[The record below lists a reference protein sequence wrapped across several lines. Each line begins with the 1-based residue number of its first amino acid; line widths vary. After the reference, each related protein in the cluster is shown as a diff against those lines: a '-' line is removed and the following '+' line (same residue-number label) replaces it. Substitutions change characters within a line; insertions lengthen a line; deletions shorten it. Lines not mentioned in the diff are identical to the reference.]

1 MLSLP
6 VSWCRSLAFL
16 EKIHSSQ
23 PESERKIRS
32 KIFVAINSSQFSYS
46 IKPSSN
52 RPRFSL
58 CCRSLSSSSRSSS
71 SNIFFYF
78 NIYFSQN
85 NKSENFPAC
94 KFFCNVVPIFAFQ
107 PFLLQV
113 IYNTNKDI
121 TIIKTENLSRFGG
134 RKMKNFNRERVVWD
148 MFSDYPDMVTSEQ
161 IAKNAGRDRKNN
173 GL

>member
-1 MLSLP
+1 M
-6 VSWCRSLAFL
+6 
-16 EKIHSSQ
+16 
-23 PESERKIRS
+23 
-32 KIFVAINSSQFSYS
+32 
-46 IKPSSN
+46 
-52 RPRFSL
+52 
-58 CCRSLSSSSRSSS
+58 
-71 SNIFFYF
+71 
-78 NIYFSQN
+78 
-85 NKSENFPAC
+85 
-94 KFFCNVVPIFAFQ
+94 VPIFAFQ